1 MANRKKGG
9 YFHSSRS
16 CGVKGVDPL
25 PLSLPTN
32 TRAAKLIKMSAATK
46 ENTESGAALARNA
59 VPLPSSQSHK
69 AKKPRIDYG
78 MKKGEKKQ
86 DENDNWVQ
94 HHQDTLSDCYNFRI
108 DHLLPATVPNLPTN
122 PVQNKNIAPSVADL
136 TAVSRAHEA
145 EPVLLDIPSNEDDG
159 TTTNIDLGG
168 SPACVHTV
176 APPSL
181 HALSFKPSDPIC
193 PQSTLHTPHKS
204 EGHLR

>member
-9 YFHSSRS
+9 FFHSSRR

-46 ENTESGAALARNA
+46 ENTESGAASARIA

-69 AKKPRIDYG
+69 AKKPRLNYD
-78 MKKGEKKQ
+78 KEKGEK

-94 HHQDTLSDCYNFRI
+94 QHQDTLSDCYNFRI
-108 DHLLPATVPNLPTN
+108 DHLLPATVPNLHTN
-122 PVQNKNIAPSVADL
+122 PVQNKNIAPSIADL
-136 TAVSRAHEA
+136 TAVSRSHET
-145 EPVLLDIPSNEDDG
+145 EPVLLDITSNEDDG

-168 SPACVHTV
+168 SPASVHTA
-176 APPSL
+176 APPPL
-181 HALSFKPSDPIC
+181 HALSFKPSDPTC
-193 PQSTLHTPHKS
+193 PQATLHTPHKS
-204 EGHLR
+204 KGHLR